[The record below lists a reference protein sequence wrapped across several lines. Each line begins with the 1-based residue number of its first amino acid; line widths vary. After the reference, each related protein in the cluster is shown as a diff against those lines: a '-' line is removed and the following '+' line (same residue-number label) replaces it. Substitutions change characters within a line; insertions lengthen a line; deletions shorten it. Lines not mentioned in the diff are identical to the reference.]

1 MSPADT
7 SANGGVPSSRL
18 AEIAVPTGSRAPGA
32 ARQAVAHC
40 ISRLVTPRILDDT
53 QLLVSELVTNSL
65 RHGDLGG
72 GDSVLVR
79 VYLQAECLRVE
90 IENPGAAG
98 IVALHRPDPEAD
110 RGFGLQLLERV
121 AARWGVRRGQTTTVW
136 FDMAR
141 A

>member
-1 MSPADT
+1 MSPADS

-32 ARQAVAHC
+32 ARQVVAQA

-53 QLLVSELVTNSL
+53 QLLVSELVTNCV
-65 RHGDLGG
+65 RHADLAAR
-72 GDSVLVR
+72 DSVLVR
-79 VYLQAECLRVE
+79 IHLAADSLHVE

-98 IVALHRPDPEAD
+98 VVALHRRDLQAG
-110 RGFGLQLLERV
+110 RGLGLELVELV
-121 AARWGVRRGQTTTVW
+121 AARWGVRRGRSTTVW